1 MAKLYVIQGTKPPD
15 TPKQRAVDRIK
26 AMPKPASM
34 IQCHRCGGRE
44 VIETKIG
51 VFFKNGRPSGGSK
64 TLICAA
70 CHRAGERVVLA

>member
-15 TPKQRAVDRIK
+15 TPAQKVRNRIK
-26 AMPKPASM
+26 ALPKPASM

-51 VFFKNGRPSGGSK
+51 VMFKNGCPSGGTK
-64 TLICAA
+64 NLICAT
-70 CHRAGERVVLA
+70 CHRNGERVVLA